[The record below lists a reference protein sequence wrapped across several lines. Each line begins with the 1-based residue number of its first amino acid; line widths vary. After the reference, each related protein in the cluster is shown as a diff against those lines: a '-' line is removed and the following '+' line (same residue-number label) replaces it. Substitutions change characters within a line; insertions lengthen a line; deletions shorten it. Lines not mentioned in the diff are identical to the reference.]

1 MVVQGDLETTM
12 SYMKKGLIVQND
24 QYMPV
29 QKSLDAIAKSIKR
42 VEHSL
47 EEITERSNIR
57 DELS

>member
-29 QKSLDAIAKSIKR
+29 QKSLDMIAKSIKK
-42 VEHSL
+42 VEGSL
-47 EEITERSNIR
+47 EEIKQIKEVKEN
-57 DELS
+57 

>member
-24 QYMPV
+24 LYMPI
-29 QKSLDAIAKSIKR
+29 QKSLDMIAKSIQK

-47 EEITERSNIR
+47 EEITQTKEVQEN
-57 DELS
+57 